1 MNLIFLGPPGCG
13 KGTQAKRLEESMGLE
28 QISTGDMLR
37 REVARQSELGRQA
50 KGFMNAGKLVPDEVM
65 IGVIRSRLQDGTPGP
80 GFILDGFPRTVAQA
94 RGLDTMLAELGV
106 AVDRVLYLQVPK
118 ETVVE
123 RLPRRATIEGR
134 SDDNRETIEKRMQ
147 VYLEQT
153 EPVIEWYREQSVLR
167 ELDGDRSVEAIAADI
182 RGVL

>member
-13 KGTQAKRLEESMGLE
+13 KGTQAKRLEETMGLE

-37 REVARQSELGRQA
+37 QEVARQSELGRQA
-50 KGFMNAGKLVPDEVM
+50 KAFMDAGKLVPDEVM
-65 IGVIRSRLQDGTPGP
+65 IGVIRSRLQEGTPGS

-94 RGLDTMLAELGV
+94 RGLDTMLTELGV

-118 ETVVE
+118 EKVVE
-123 RLPRRATIEGR
+123 RLLKRATIEGR

-153 EPVIEWYREQSVLR
+153 EPVIDWYRDQSVLR
-167 ELDGDRSVEAIAADI
+167 ELDGDRSIEAIAADI
-182 RGVL
+182 RGAL